1 MGEGWLGAG
10 KWTMPLYWRVRS
22 INGLVFI
29 LGTLALALSPGT
41 VSTRILVSEA
51 VVLMIGLIVTLAL
64 HALCRGPAC
73 RRSIAR

>member
-1 MGEGWLGAG
+1 
-10 KWTMPLYWRVRS
+10 MPLYLRVCL

-51 VVLMIGLIVTLAL
+51 VMLMIGLIVPW
-64 HALCRGPAC
+64 PAMPFTADQPGA
-73 RRSIAR
+73 AR